1 MRDFTSAIYE
11 GQVVHQRFAPR
22 AHRLRYAMFQ
32 MLFDLD
38 ELPALSHDLKLF
50 SLNRFN
56 LFSFQERDHGDGRRS
71 LRTYVEELLL
81 TAGIDIEG
89 GPIRLL
95 CMPRVLGHV
104 FNPLSIY
111 YCHRADG
118 SVAAVLYE
126 VNNTFGQRH
135 SYLIPARAGPDGVL
149 DQACE
154 KKFYV
159 SPFMDMDMSYDFRLT
174 TPGER
179 IATTVHGDDAAG
191 RRLITAVFTGRRRA
205 LGDRALMRA
214 FLAFP
219 LLTLKVVAAIHWEA
233 IWLFLKGVGF
243 RSRPAA
249 PSSAVTRVEAP
260 EADPALSGRERPAP
274 PAGSDRR
281 PAALTPGLPAR

>member
-1 MRDFTSAIYE
+1 MRSFESALYE
-11 GQVVHQRFAPR
+11 GQVIHQRFAPK
-22 AHRLRYAMFQ
+22 AHRLRYGMFQ

-56 LFSFQERDHGDGRRS
+56 LFSFQEKDHGDGRTG
-71 LRTYVEELLL
+71 LRGYVEELLL

-118 SVAAVLYE
+118 SMAAVLYE

-135 SYLIPARAGPDGVL
+135 SYLIPAEAGADGVV

-154 KKFYV
+154 KRFYV
-159 SPFMDMDMSYDFRLT
+159 SPFMDMEMSYDFRLT
-174 TPGER
+174 TPGDC
-179 IATTVHGDDAAG
+179 IATTVHGDDAEG
-191 RRLITAVFTGRRRA
+191 RRLITAVFTGRRKPITDQA
-205 LGDRALMRA
+205 LLRA

-233 IWLFLKGVGF
+233 LWLFFKGVGF
-243 RSRPAA
+243 RGRPAA
-249 PSSAVTRVEAP
+249 PASPVTQVA
-260 EADPALSGRERPAP
+260 A
-274 PAGSDRR
+274 RR
-281 PAALTPGLPAR
+281 AEDTPARTPASPPPVGDIAGISARGV